1 MLLEIKNL
9 EKKFPIK
16 DGILQR
22 TRHWI
27 HAVNNVSFQ
36 LVEKKTLGL
45 VGESG
50 SGKSTLGRLIMQ
62 LLEPTSGEVFFQD
75 QKLTGLSFKEM
86 LSVRS
91 AMQMIFQDPADSLNS
106 RMTIEQIVSEP
117 LDINHVGTRKER
129 SKKVD
134 ELLNIVG
141 VGHTTK
147 ARFPHE
153 FSGGQRQRIG
163 IARALTL
170 SPKLIIADEPV
181 SALDVSIQ
189 AQILNLLQELQE
201 QFEIGY
207 LFIAHDIHVIRFI
220 SHQIAVMYMG
230 QIVEFGDSEEI
241 SKNPLHPY
249 TQGLFASVP
258 IPDPKNRNQFH
269 VIEGEVPSMIN
280 PPSGCFFH
288 PRCPQAM
295 EGCQTRSPSMKI
307 IDQASQHQVSCF
319 LYDQ

>member
-36 LVEKKTLGL
+36 LDEKKTLGL

-106 RMTIEQIVSEP
+106 RMTIEQIVTEP
-117 LDINHVGTRKER
+117 LDINQVGTRKER

-134 ELLNIVG
+134 ELLDIVG

-147 ARFPHE
+147 TRFPHE

-230 QIVEFGDSEEI
+230 QIVEFGDTEEI

-295 EGCQTRSPSMKI
+295 ESCQTRSPSMKM